1 MAATKVRTSIWAAQ
15 VLTASAGPTTSS
27 WVDLSG
33 GYGAQLDFRLTNGT
47 TGPTTPAQVQVQVA
61 NNWNA
66 GSPTLA
72 MAFGGPMVGDTNGSN
87 FARDFSVEIPP
98 GVAAVRLI
106 AGQNVGG
113 SNVTVDADVS
123 NITAL

>member
-1 MAATKVRTSIWAAQ
+1 MAATKVRTSIWASQ
-15 VLTASAGPTTSS
+15 TLTASAGNTTSS

-33 GYGAQLDFRLTNGT
+33 GYGAQLDFKLTNGT
-47 TGPTTPAQVQVQVA
+47 TGPSVPAQVQVQVG

-66 GSPTLA
+66 GSPSLVTD
-72 MAFGGPMVGDTNGSN
+72 FGGPCVGDINGSN
-87 FARDFSVEIPP
+87 FYRAFSVEIPP

-106 AGQNVGG
+106 AGSNTGQ
-113 SNVTVDADVS
+113 NVTVDADVS

>member
-33 GYGAQLDFRLTNGT
+33 GYGAVVNFRLTNGG
-47 TGPTTPAQVQVQVA
+47 TGPTIPAQVQVQVA

-66 GSPTLA
+66 GAPSLA
-72 MAFGGPMVGDTNGSN
+72 MAFGGPMVGDINNS
-87 FARDFSVEIPP
+87 FARDFSVELPP
-98 GVAAVRLI
+98 SVAAVRLI
-106 AGQNVGG
+106 AGQNTGA
-113 SNVTVDADVS
+113 NVTVDADVS